1 MSLVLCKLPK
11 AGLGNQLFP
20 LMRAK
25 IFAHLNDLPIIVTGY
40 HQIKIG
46 PYLRRE
52 RSKRNY
58 DHYFNFQKNFFGE
71 LSDKWRLNKNKELPT
86 YSDRELEKI
95 NENEKVQPTIYLY
108 DKIPHWNDYF
118 SELKNFREITID
130 LFFDSITQN
139 IKKKTSLQQIPCIGV
154 HIRMGDFR
162 KLKAGEDFSKV
173 GAVRTPE
180 NYFIDVINNIRKIHG
195 SELPVSVFS
204 DGKKNELQL
213 ILAMENIFLVEGN
226 PDIVDLILLSKSK
239 IIIAS
244 AGSTFSYWAGFLA
257 SAPVILHPD
266 HIHQS
271 IRSTEINNKWYEGS
285 WDSSNSILIDN
296 IKKINWHQEKQ

>member
-1 MSLVLCKLPK
+1 MSLVVCKLPK

-25 IFAHLNDLPIIVTGY
+25 IFAHLNDLPIVVTGY
-40 HQIKIG
+40 HQLKIG
-46 PYLRRE
+46 PYLRGE

-58 DHYFNFQKNFFGE
+58 NRYFNFQKNIFGE
-71 LSDKWRLNKNKELPT
+71 LSDQRRLRKNKALPIC
-86 YSDRELEKI
+86 SEHSLEKMS
-95 NENEKVQPTIYLY
+95 ENESSRPTIYLY
-108 DKIPHWNDYF
+108 DKIPHWSDYF
-118 SELKNFREITID
+118 AELKNFREIALHI
-130 LFFDSITQN
+130 FYGSITEN
-139 IKKKTSLQQIPCIGV
+139 IKKKISLQPAPCIGV

-180 NYFIDVINNIRKIHG
+180 NYFIDVINNIRQIHG
-195 SELPVSVFS
+195 SKLPVSVFS
-204 DGKKNELQL
+204 DGKKNELQF
-213 ILAMENIFLVEGN
+213 ILTMENISLVEGN

-244 AGSTFSYWAGFLA
+244 AGSTFSYWAGFFA
-257 SAPVILHPD
+257 NAPVILHQD

-271 IRSTEINNKWYEGS
+271 IRSTEINSNWYEGS
-285 WDSSNSILIDN
+285 WDSSNSLLIDN
-296 IKKINWHQEKQ
+296 IKKINSDQ